1 MRPGVLDKEK
11 VLAILTAAVVL
22 VGVLVL
28 LDLLLTLGLIKR
40 VRTHAELLDKL
51 VNATPGSVSGLE
63 PGQLP
68 PGTVVGEFAATT
80 SDGLEITRASFDDG
94 AVLGFFS
101 TWCDTCAEQL
111 PGFLTYAEPLG
122 RERVLAVVHGD
133 QDKLVELVAKLSKV
147 AQVVIEPEHGPI
159 AEAVG
164 VQAMPTMAVVDKEW
178 RVISSGYKAE
188 SLAPAAVR

>member
-1 MRPGVLDKEK
+1 MVLT
-11 VLAILTAAVVL
+11 ILTAAVVL

-40 VRTHAELLDKL
+40 VRTHAELLDKV
-51 VNATPGSVSGLE
+51 VNAAPASAAAVE

-68 PGTVVGEFAATT
+68 LGRVVGEFAATT
-80 SDGLEITRASFDDG
+80 SEGLEISRESFDDG

-111 PGFLTYAEPLG
+111 PGFLAYAEPLG

-133 QDKLVELVAKLSKV
+133 EDKLVDLVARLSKV
-147 AQVVIEPEHGPI
+147 AQVVVEPEHGPI
-159 AEAVG
+159 AVATG
-164 VQAMPTMAVVDKEW
+164 VMGMPTMAVLDKDW
-178 RVISSGYKAE
+178 QVTSSGYSSE
-188 SLAPAAVR
+188 SLAPAAAR